1 MCPCGHQAALLHQ
14 TVSQR
19 QTHTSDKS
27 WHLKSRILIY
37 SDRGG
42 GCVDHPAEYTLQS
55 LPNRT
60 SSKVTVCVWFP
71 ESWLTGHP
79 VGCINSAELLCNLP
93 GPQLLSAVPM
103 MLNSVQAKAERNDP
117 LLGRDP
123 SMSHSE
129 SSHDR
134 AIWKAADIAGEHEL
148 AFYPS
153 SMHHGLYLF
162 NSATCLWVFIHSVS
176 VMCAWEKRTCR
187 AHAGYARKA
196 SFKIRWGFLI
206 VACGGSEAALNSEY
220 PLLCNTFVT
229 SWAIWPG
236 WYLWL
241 PRSTKSGV
249 QTRAGDVS
257 HWYSRLWPPPPP
269 FLSRIPARKV

>member
-1 MCPCGHQAALLHQ
+1 MCLCGHQAALLHQ

-19 QTHTSDKS
+19 QTHSSDKT
-27 WHLKSRILIY
+27 WLLNSRILIF
-37 SDRGG
+37 SDLGG
-42 GCVDHPAEYTLQS
+42 GGVGCVDPPAEYTLQS

-60 SSKVTVCVWFP
+60 SCKVIVCVWFP

-129 SSHDR
+129 SSRDR
-134 AIWKAADIAGEHEL
+134 AIWKAADIAWEHEL

-162 NSATCLWVFIHSVS
+162 NSATCLCVFIHWVS
-176 VMCAWEKRTCR
+176 VM
-187 AHAGYARKA
+187 
-196 SFKIRWGFLI
+196 
-206 VACGGSEAALNSEY
+206 
-220 PLLCNTFVT
+220 
-229 SWAIWPG
+229 
-236 WYLWL
+236 
-241 PRSTKSGV
+241 SGE
-249 QTRAGDVS
+249 
-257 HWYSRLWPPPPP
+257 
-269 FLSRIPARKV
+269 F